1 MEEKCENFRHQRDDY
16 ISKMNISEGKIRNEK
31 ANREKL
37 QSADS
42 KRLNLLRNFNEDAYK
57 GVQWLRQNKDSEN
70 FENPGGI
77 YEPIMTVVRKV
88 FMYLVFLYL
97 DIFQQNAHYA
107 YALKLKEVRFQML
120 FQVVS

>member
-1 MEEKCENFRHQRDDY
+1 
-16 ISKMNISEGKIRNEK
+16 MNISEGKIRNEK

-88 FMYLVFLYL
+88 FSIL
-97 DIFQQNAHYA
+97 IFRHFSTKCALCICSKIERSKISNAFSSGFI
-107 YALKLKEVRFQML
+107 KV
-120 FQVVS
+120 

>member
-107 YALKLKEVRFQML
+107 YALKLKEDFK
-120 FQVVS
+120 